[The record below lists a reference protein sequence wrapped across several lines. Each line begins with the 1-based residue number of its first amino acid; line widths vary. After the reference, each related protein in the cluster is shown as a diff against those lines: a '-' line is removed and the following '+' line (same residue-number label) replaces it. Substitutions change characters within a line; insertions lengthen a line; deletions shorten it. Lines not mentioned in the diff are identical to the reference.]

1 MQILILL
8 AINTRSVRPA
18 QRFKRSLNLIGSLF
32 ILCCLVQLVADYFF
46 IDALSTG
53 LSLLTLVL
61 LLLRHNAHHTTATK

>member
-1 MQILILL
+1 MQSLILL

-32 ILCCLVQLVADYFF
+32 ILCCLVQLVADCFF

-61 LLLRHNAHHTTATK
+61 LLLRHDTHHTTATK